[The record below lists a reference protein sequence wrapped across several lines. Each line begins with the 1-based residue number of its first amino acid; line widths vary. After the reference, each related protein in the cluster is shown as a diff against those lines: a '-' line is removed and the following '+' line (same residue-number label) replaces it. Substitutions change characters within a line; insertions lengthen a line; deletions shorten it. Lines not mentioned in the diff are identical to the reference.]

1 MEWFKILDQAVN
13 NVKRTVTPLIK
24 DPIAQKTYGIGAGG
38 DPKKYIDIK
47 AEAAIVEVLTE
58 KEISFTLIS
67 EEAGIRRYGTD
78 PTYCITVDPIDGT
91 TNTLRGIPFS
101 CTSIAVSK
109 VPSLDAIE
117 AAAVADLVHEEV
129 YIAQRRSGSYRNHQ
143 KIKPA
148 QTSSFE
154 KAIIGLDVNAH
165 NMLEMAAEFSRLL
178 SLTKHIRHLGANA
191 LELCYV
197 ADGTIDAFI
206 DVRGKLRTTDIAAA
220 TLIIHEAGA
229 KITTPK
235 NTPMRNPLSPT
246 ETVAFIAAGNSG
258 IHQALLKIFSGYNDQ
273 C

>member
-1 MEWFKILDQAVN
+1 MKWFGILNQAID
-13 NVKRTVTPLIK
+13 NVKRTVVPLIK
-24 DPIAQKTYGIGAGG
+24 KPIAQKTYGIGAGG

-47 AEAAIVEVLTE
+47 AEAAIVEVLAE

-67 EEAGIRRYGTD
+67 EEAGIKKYGTD

-91 TNTLRGIPFS
+91 TNTLRGIPFA
-101 CTSIAVSK
+101 CTSIAISK
-109 VPSLDAIE
+109 APSLDQIE
-117 AAAVADLVHEEV
+117 AAAVADLFHDEV

-143 KIKPA
+143 KVKPA
-148 QTSSFE
+148 QTSSLE
-154 KAIIGLDVNAH
+154 KAIIGLDVNAY
-165 NMLEMAAEFSRLL
+165 NILEMAAEFNRLL

-206 DVRGKLRTTDIAAA
+206 DYRGKLRTTDIAAA
-220 TLIIHEAGA
+220 TLIVHEAGA

-246 ETVAFIAAGNSG
+246 ETVAFIAAGNSN
-258 IHQALLKIFSGYNDQ
+258 IHQTLLKIFGGHSEQ